1 MSTTTNATSNSTHIE
16 QVLPFIKL
24 WRVGLMAAVGA
35 ASINLVY
42 FLVTKSVL
50 GIPYIIPM
58 GGPSGPLMSLPA
70 LLIIIFNVVPA
81 FGATI
86 LLAMLGRY
94 SSRPFRVFWI
104 ISVGVFVISFMLP
117 LGLPSSVET
126 STKIGLSLMHIPA
139 GAIIL
144 GILSRWGR
152 EK

>member
-16 QVLPFIKL
+16 QVLPFSKL

-35 ASINLVY
+35 SSINLVY
-42 FLVTKSVL
+42 FLVTKSMF
-50 GIPYIIPM
+50 GITYSIPI
-58 GGPSGPLMSLPA
+58 GGSGPMTPLPA

-81 FGATI
+81 IGATI

-126 STKIGLSLMHIPA
+126 STKICLSLMHIPA